1 MKYSIVN
8 YQDID
13 ELSFRFD
20 AEFYHPEYLSNQVII
35 KEYENGHIKFGKIIK
50 YMSGGATPLGAN
62 YPETG
67 IPFLRV
73 QNIMNNYFNDDDIV
87 YITETDHDL
96 LKRSK
101 LKENDVLLTITGISY
116 GKSAV
121 VIKKYEG
128 ANINQHSVKIE
139 LDTSRFLPYFIST
152 FLNSSYGKK
161 QSDKFI
167 VGITRPALDY
177 KRIREYLIPLLSLDF
192 QRLIEKIGIKSHNTI
207 DYANYLYSQAEQIL
221 LSELDLSNWKP
232 KHRFPFVKN
241 YSDTQSS
248 SRIDAEYFQ
257 PMYEEVE
264 KILSKYEQKT
274 LDSLCSSINYGTV
287 PTSPYCEIGI
297 PYIKGLNI
305 AKGFICGQLD
315 KIKNTDHLPKKFYT
329 KENDIVISQMGT
341 VDKAGIVTKSE
352 EDYLFASFTIRIRLR
367 DYDYIDPYVL
377 TLYINKVAREW
388 YILRKIAQ
396 ASVRQNTDL
405 PTIKALRVPKI
416 NKGTQQQIRDAI
428 LTSQRS
434 KTTSKQ
440 LLGIAKR
447 GVELAIEKDEKQAQK
462 WMDSELEKISI
473 K

>member
-20 AEFYHPEYLSNQVII
+20 AEFYHPEYLSNQLII
-35 KEYENGHIKFGKIIK
+35 KKYENGHIKFGKIIK
-50 YMSGGATPLGAN
+50 YISGGATPLGAN

-87 YITETDHDL
+87 YITEADHDL

-207 DYANYLYSQAEQIL
+207 DHANYLYSQAEHIL
-221 LSELDLSNWKP
+221 LSELEL
-232 KHRFPFVKN
+232 
-241 YSDTQSS
+241 
-248 SRIDAEYFQ
+248 
-257 PMYEEVE
+257 
-264 KILSKYEQKT
+264 
-274 LDSLCSSINYGTV
+274 
-287 PTSPYCEIGI
+287 
-297 PYIKGLNI
+297 LN
-305 AKGFICGQLD
+305 
-315 KIKNTDHLPKKFYT
+315 
-329 KENDIVISQMGT
+329 
-341 VDKAGIVTKSE
+341 
-352 EDYLFASFTIRIRLR
+352 
-367 DYDYIDPYVL
+367 
-377 TLYINKVAREW
+377 
-388 YILRKIAQ
+388 
-396 ASVRQNTDL
+396 
-405 PTIKALRVPKI
+405 
-416 NKGTQQQIRDAI
+416 
-428 LTSQRS
+428 
-434 KTTSKQ
+434 
-440 LLGIAKR
+440 
-447 GVELAIEKDEKQAQK
+447 
-462 WMDSELEKISI
+462 
-473 K
+473 